1 MGKVRQGLTLAETVL
16 ALGLLTTIAL
26 AVIGVFSKLLTAGV
40 KHADQSVGRALAE
53 KVLDR
58 ALQEGPPS
66 WGLGPGATR
75 LNLYSHDSYS
85 GTSFTYSVTPTRL
98 TAPKASLP
106 MGSVY
111 RVEVEVY
118 WWNGAQDNTGS
129 RREVGKL
136 WTRIEQLRYYDD

>member
-1 MGKVRQGLTLAETVL
+1 MPTNPSVERWPRKCSTGPFRRVRP
-16 ALGLLTTIAL
+16 
-26 AVIGVFSKLLTAGV
+26 AG
-40 KHADQSVGRALAE
+40 
-53 KVLDR
+53 R

-66 WGLGPGATR
+66 WGLGTGATR

>member
-40 KHADQSVGRALAE
+40 KNADQSVGRALAE

-58 ALQEGPPS
+58 ALQEGPPG
-66 WGLGPGATR
+66 WGVGSGSTQI
-75 LNLYSHDSYS
+75 NLYSHDNYS
-85 GTSFTYSVTPTRL
+85 GTSFTYSVTPVRL
-98 TAPKASLP
+98 TTPKPTYP
-106 MGSVY
+106 MGNVY
-111 RVEVEVY
+111 HVQVEVY
-118 WWNGAQDNTGS
+118 WWNGAHDGTGS

-136 WTRIEQLRYYDD
+136 WTRIEQLRYYED